1 MRDKLCDSFR
11 GQGRTPLQN
20 FEMPFNVL
28 LTQQA
33 RIKNVLRHGHLA
45 YAVFFAVTVVIARD
59 LLSLIPVN
67 ENFTNAGFFAKDEL
81 IDAAIEEAN
90 IDCIIEGNS
99 PMVSQLIDELVEIG
113 YLQVNPQ
120 GQLYSD
126 FIRESCDWPTLKEL
140 EQEAESAI
148 TDETEGDMPPEL
160 F

>member
-33 RIKNVLRHGHLA
+33 RIKSVLRHGHLA
-45 YAVFFAVTVVIARD
+45 YAVFFAVTVIIARD
-59 LLSLIPVN
+59 LLSLVPVN
-67 ENFTNAGFFAKDEL
+67 EYFVNAGFFARDEL
-81 IDAAIEEAN
+81 IDSVIEESN
-90 IDCIIEGNS
+90 VDCIYEDNE
-99 PMVSQLIDELVEIG
+99 PMVAQIIDELVEAG
-113 YLQVNPQ
+113 YLQVNPK

-148 TDETEGDMPPEL
+148 TDETEADMPPEL